1 METKQKKKVKNLI
14 ANCIDINSN
23 LINDKSTSKDF
34 PKWDSL
40 ANVKI
45 LLSIEKKFKTKIKPE
60 ETAKLNSIKDIY
72 KLLKI

>member
-1 METKQKKKVKNLI
+1 MEIKQKKIVKDLI
-14 ANCIDINSN
+14 AKSININSN

-60 ETAKLNSIKDIY
+60 DTAKLNSVNDIY

>member
-1 METKQKKKVKNLI
+1 MSLKQKLAVKNLI
-14 ANCIDINSN
+14 SKCIDANSN
-23 LINDKSTSKDF
+23 LINDKSNSKDF

-45 LLSIEKKFKTKIKPE
+45 LLSIEKKFKIKIKSN
-60 ETAKLNSIKDIY
+60 ETDKLNSVKNIY

>member
-1 METKQKKKVKNLI
+1 MSLKQKLAVKNLI
-14 ANCIDINSN
+14 SECIDINSN
-23 LINDKSTSKDF
+23 LINDKSNSKDF

-45 LLSIEKKFKTKIKPE
+45 LLSIEKKFKTKIKSN
-60 ETAKLNSIKDIY
+60 ETDKLNSVKNIY

>member
-1 METKQKKKVKNLI
+1 MEIKQKKIIKGLI
-14 ANCIDINSN
+14 AKSININPN

-60 ETAKLNSIKDIY
+60 DTAKLNSVNDIY